1 MVVRCGQVEE
11 IIFSLSINKIG
22 ITYESKILVTEILKG
37 LIFREL
43 RKVETVL
50 ESEHAKT
57 TDLMNADNSTIN
69 TKSLFIFQELDF
81 LTVND
86 SCKKRNI
93 KNSLYSVNSK
103 IEISKLTKVLE
114 ILD

>member
-86 SCKKRNI
+86 SCKKGT
-93 KNSLYSVNSK
+93 LK
-103 IEISKLTKVLE
+103 IVFIQ
-114 ILD
+114 

>member
-11 IIFSLSINKIG
+11 IIFSPSINKIG

-86 SCKKRNI
+86 SCKKGT
-93 KNSLYSVNSK
+93 LK
-103 IEISKLTKVLE
+103 IVFIQ
-114 ILD
+114 

>member
-11 IIFSLSINKIG
+11 IIFSPSINKIG

-114 ILD
+114 IS